1 MSMFS
6 QFDDMFATHVV
17 ANEMSKTVLS
27 KSKFIDMRVAKAI

>member
-1 MSMFS
+1 MFS

-17 ANEMSKTVLS
+17 AIEMPKTVLS